1 MTEKHKTQTRE
12 VLVGAMVFLYIAL
25 IVIVMSSKN
34 KDKAEPEVPVYI
46 CIENNGNIHYTNNV
60 VSFVKEASIRKTI
73 VDCKL
78 NEVTS

>member
-12 VLVGAMVFLYIAL
+12 VLVGVLVFLYIAL